1 MRVDCLQW
9 NEIWLPSGFPLPC
22 ISYEMLF
29 ILFYLFISLGVS
41 WGKISGK
48 ATEEQQE
55 ICIVTKGE
63 RWLPSISFV
72 LLHFA
77 EFHMKC
83 ISIVVCWG
91 KIAGKATEYLHC
103 HKGHKGKVWVI
114 EKKKKMPTMIISS
127 YFLDGCGCYLLQR
140 TRRLTAFPII
150 PKTPVTRVATPESQ
164 NFHSC
169 ILVFTW

>member
-1 MRVDCLQW
+1 MCTQNAFAVFWTILTSFYHLRTGPLSTDSIDCDGMDWTVISDRPRSKENFWIEYGIGIGTRVDCLHW
-9 NEIWLPSGFPLPC
+9 NEIWRPSGFPLP
-22 ISYEMLF
+22 LHF
-29 ILFYLFISLGVS
+29 IGNAFHTPLLYLFISLGAS

-91 KIAGKATEYLHC
+91 K
-103 HKGHKGKVWVI
+103 
-114 EKKKKMPTMIISS
+114 
-127 YFLDGCGCYLLQR
+127 
-140 TRRLTAFPII
+140 
-150 PKTPVTRVATPESQ
+150 
-164 NFHSC
+164 
-169 ILVFTW
+169 

>member
-1 MRVDCLQW
+1 MELELERELIAFIEMRFDFQVASLC
-9 NEIWLPSGFPLPC
+9 IC

-29 ILFYLFISLGVS
+29 ILFYLFISLGAS

-91 KIAGKATEYLHC
+91 K
-103 HKGHKGKVWVI
+103 
-114 EKKKKMPTMIISS
+114 
-127 YFLDGCGCYLLQR
+127 
-140 TRRLTAFPII
+140 
-150 PKTPVTRVATPESQ
+150 
-164 NFHSC
+164 
-169 ILVFTW
+169 